1 MRPLYFVFSSSSRA
15 PSLATTAPGTGKFK
29 REIQG
34 RTGEENERTEEE
46 LDRENT
52 DRDTNIENAKETQK
66 AKKKKQREGRIEK
79 ELKRRVASTRQ
90 LHHRLRPQV
99 PASPPAAPGKLLL
112 FFPARKI
119 ITLSLCKACMSNSRM
134 HAQ

>member
-66 AKKKKQREGRIEK
+66 AKKKKNGEK
-79 ELKRRVASTRQ
+79 EE
-90 LHHRLRPQV
+90 
-99 PASPPAAPGKLLL
+99 
-112 FFPARKI
+112 
-119 ITLSLCKACMSNSRM
+119 
-134 HAQ
+134 